1 MPSRQRPRATH
12 TKVAPY
18 RSSACRIGTH
28 HECAQSDPVTAPAG
42 IPVVYEACE
51 CTCHTAVDHGALEGR
66 TQ

>member
-1 MPSRQRPRATH
+1 MAGHPQPRVPRP
-12 TKVAPY
+12 VASY

-28 HECAQSDPVTAPAG
+28 HDCSHSSPTAAPVG

-51 CTCHTAVDHGALEGR
+51 CTCHPTDDGNTRREV